1 MAQAIEARLGEKEMD
16 EPESQA
22 VGEGRSDD
30 AAQTYIV
37 GRVKAGASR
46 EAIVQELI
54 QRGYEPAVA
63 REMVG
68 GVRRKQASSARKSG
82 LLFLIAGLI
91 VTTVSLALTIASYTT
106 ASEQGGTYF
115 VCCGLILFGLY
126 LTFRGAMQLIRGR
139 EVK

>member
-1 MAQAIEARLGEKEMD
+1 MN
-16 EPESQA
+16 EPRSQA
-22 VGEGRSDD
+22 PEESSLGD
-30 AAQTYIV
+30 AAQTYIA
-37 GRVKAGASR
+37 GRVKAGAPR

-68 GVRRKQASSARKSG
+68 GVTRKHTSSARKSG
-82 LLFLIAGLI
+82 LLFLVVGLI
-91 VTTVSLALTIASYTT
+91 ITIVSLALTIASYS
-106 ASEQGGTYF
+106 AAAEQGGTYF

-126 LTFRGAMQLIRGR
+126 LTYRGAMQLIRGR

>member
-1 MAQAIEARLGEKEMD
+1 MN
-16 EPESQA
+16 EPDYQA
-22 VGEGRSDD
+22 VEEGRRDD
-30 AAQTYIV
+30 AAQSYIA

-46 EAIVQELI
+46 DAIVQELI

-82 LLFLIAGLI
+82 LLLLIAGLI
-91 VTTVSLALTIASYTT
+91 ITVISVALTIASYTAAT
-106 ASEQGGTYF
+106 EQGGTYV
-115 VCCGLILFGLY
+115 VCCGLILFGLI
-126 LTFRGAMQLIRGR
+126 LTFRGIAQLIRGR

>member
-1 MAQAIEARLGEKEMD
+1 MN
-16 EPESQA
+16 EPDSQ
-22 VGEGRSDD
+22 VVEEGRSDD
-30 AAQTYIV
+30 AAQTYIA

-46 EAIVQELI
+46 EAIVQELV

-68 GVRRKQASSARKSG
+68 GVTRKHAFSARKSG
-82 LLFLIAGLI
+82 LLLLIAGLI
-91 VTTVSLALTIASYTT
+91 VTTVSLALTIVSYAT

-126 LTFRGAMQLIRGR
+126 LTFRGATQLVRGR